1 MIIQDRANAIELT
14 LLERLPDDLP
24 TPGDVRLRVKVEA
37 EGFAGLSEVWI
48 EKATLERFTRDLLA
62 LERTRDGEAVLK
74 SVSPDAF
81 VLRLRSV
88 DRAGHIA
95 VSGQLGR
102 ITYGLKAYEQR
113 LHYAFDLSSDMLG
126 TWVEAFRTEI
136 ATQTTT

>member
-14 LLERLPDDLP
+14 LLERIPDDLP

-37 EGFAGLSEVWI
+37 EGFVGLSEVWI
-48 EKATLERFTRDLLA
+48 EKPTLELFTQDLLA

-74 SVSPDAF
+74 GVSPDEF
-81 VLRLRSV
+81 ILRLRSV

-95 VSGQLGR
+95 VNGQLGR

-126 TWVEAFRTEI
+126 TWVKTFCTEI
-136 ATQTTT
+136 AL

>member
-24 TPGDVRLRVKVEA
+24 TPGDIHLRVKVEA
-37 EGFAGLSEVWI
+37 EGFAGLSKVWI
-48 EKATLERFTRDLLA
+48 EKPMLELFTQDLLA

-74 SVSPDAF
+74 SMNPDEF

-95 VSGQLGR
+95 VNGQLGR

-126 TWVEAFRTEI
+126 TWVEAFCTEI
-136 ATQTTT
+136 AL